1 MDIVFGILI
10 GIVIAAVLTA
20 PLWISGIIERRRANT
35 VNIGNIYI
43 EYNDT
48 RDPFRRVYTIFK
60 VIDKKDGYIQYEE
73 FRSTDDAIS
82 DIPWYDDG
90 ERRIS
95 SKSLYIMTSTSSWR
109 RYECWYTASKK

>member
-1 MDIVFGILI
+1 MNIVFCILI
-10 GIVIAAVLTA
+10 SIVIVAVLIS
-20 PLWISGIIERRRANT
+20 PLWISHIIEIRRAKT

-48 RDPFRRVYTIFK
+48 RDPFRRVFTIFK

-73 FRSTDDAIS
+73 FKSTDDAMS
-82 DIPWYDDG
+82 DTPWYCDG

-95 SKSLYIMTSTSSWR
+95 SKALYIMTSASSWK
-109 RYECWYTASKK
+109 RYECWYSVDEE